1 MAIRTTVTSPP
12 LRRIAGSIAAA
23 ALSAAACVT
32 AAGAHGGVAHGDD
45 HHAVTVWT
53 SWPLSPGVLLGLV
66 LAAAV
71 YGAGLWRTPRDGRGA
86 GWPALAFA
94 GGLVALLAALQTPI
108 EIAADR
114 VFVVH
119 QIEHMLLQIIG
130 PMLIMVAA
138 PQATLIR
145 GLPAAARRFARTVIA
160 DSVLFA
166 GLFRFLFHPALA
178 TVMFVAATWLWMVPR
193 YHDAAIL
200 EAPAHY
206 AWHATLVASGL
217 IFFWRVFDP
226 RPWPLGVSLPGRV
239 AMLCVAAMAHI
250 LPGVYLSLKQNVLY
264 TAYGAA
270 GRLWDLDALTDERLG
285 GLTMWIPGGMM
296 FAAAALAVVHTAMR
310 REDRD
315 AARRNHAGAEASG
328 IKADT
333 FRGDRRPANRALAI
347 GLAGFTV
354 AVFLLAIT
362 AAILYELG
370 LARHS

>member
-1 MAIRTTVTSPP
+1 MAN
-12 LRRIAGSIAAA
+12 RRIITSRPVRRVAGSVALA
-23 ALSAAACVT
+23 ALATAWIT
-32 AAGAHGGVAHGDD
+32 AAHAHGGETHSDD

-71 YGAGLWRTPRDGRGA
+71 YGAGLWRTPREGRIT
-86 GWPALAFA
+86 GWPALSFA
-94 GGLVALLAALQTPI
+94 GGLVALFAALQTPI
-108 EIAADR
+108 EVAADR

-130 PMLIMVAA
+130 PMLIMLAA

-145 GLPAAARRFARTVIA
+145 GLPPAARRFARTVIA

-166 GLFRFLFHPALA
+166 GLFRFLFHPASA

-193 YHDAAIL
+193 YHDAATL
-200 EAPAHY
+200 EASAHY

-217 IFFWRVFDP
+217 VYFWRVLDP

-250 LPGVYLSLKQNVLY
+250 LLGVYLSLKQDVLY
-264 TAYGAA
+264 TAYGVA
-270 GRLWDLDALTDERLG
+270 GRLWGLDALTDERFG

-296 FAAAALAVVHTAMR
+296 FAAAALAVVHKAMR

-315 AARRNHAGAEASG
+315 AARRTRTGAGAPA

-362 AAILYELG
+362 AAMLYELG
-370 LARHS
+370 LAGHP